1 MIESVRAL
9 LQFCTVLPLG
19 RPAEFEAFAR
29 RSYLYPLSGYVTGGL
44 AGLAAAA
51 VSNPA
56 IGAAVG
62 LGAVLLVTGAH
73 HLDGLL
79 DLGDGLMAHGGRDVR
94 IRALLDRQVGAGG
107 LALGMTVLLLAWSGL
122 SSAPS
127 LLWAL
132 VAAEVL
138 GRFGMALLTVVGTPF
153 REGIRATSTSARG
166 PGSCCPRPSSASPSP
181 SSPCR
186 PRPSSAPPAWPSWSR
201 SPCSRSAAGSSA
213 GSTATSWAPPTSSA
227 GPPSSAPWPCSREV
241 RPDANR
247 FVGGGRI

>member
-19 RPAEFEAFAR
+19 RPAEFDAFAR

-51 VSNPA
+51 VPDPS

-79 DLGDGLMAHGGRDVR
+79 DLGDGLMAHGGSEVR
-94 IRALLDRQVGAGG
+94 VRALLDRQVGAGA

-122 SSAPS
+122 AAAPS

-132 VAAEVL
+132 VGAEVL

-153 REGIRATSTSARG
+153 REGIQSYLHGHARSWFVLPAALLCLPLALLPLPAPALLGAAAVAVAVPLGVLVLGRRLFGGVNGDLVGASHEVCRAAVL
-166 PGSCCPRPSSASPSP
+166 CAV
-181 SSPCR
+181 
-186 PRPSSAPPAWPSWSR
+186 ALLA
-201 SPCSRSAAGSSA
+201 
-213 GSTATSWAPPTSSA
+213 
-227 GPPSSAPWPCSREV
+227 
-241 RPDANR
+241 
-247 FVGGGRI
+247 

>member
-19 RPAEFEAFAR
+19 QPAVFDAFAR

-51 VSNPA
+51 VPNPS

-62 LGAVLLVTGAH
+62 LGGVLLLTGAH

-79 DLGDGLMAHGGRDVR
+79 DLGDGLMAHGGSEVR
-94 IRALLDRQVGAGG
+94 VRALLDRQVGAGG
-107 LALGMTVLLLAWSGL
+107 LALGLTVLLLAWSGL

-132 VAAEVL
+132 LAAEVL

-153 REGIRATSTSARG
+153 REGIQSCLHGRAK
-166 PGSCCPRPSSASPSP
+166 PWFVL
-181 SSPCR
+181 
-186 PRPSSAPPAWPSWSR
+186 PAAVLCLPLALL
-201 SPCSRSAAGSSA
+201 PLPVPALLGAAGMA
-213 GSTATSWAPPTSSA
+213 VLIPLVVLVLGRRLF
-227 GPPSSAPWPCSREV
+227 GGV
-241 RPDANR
+241 NGDL
-247 FVGGGRI
+247 VGASHELCRAAILCAVALLA

>member
-19 RPAEFEAFAR
+19 RPAEFDAFAR

-44 AGLAAAA
+44 AGLAAA
-51 VSNPA
+51 VVPDPS

-79 DLGDGLMAHGGRDVR
+79 DLGDGLMAHGGCEVR
-94 IRALLDRQVGAGG
+94 VRALLDRQVGAGA
-107 LALGMTVLLLAWSGL
+107 LALGMVVLLLAWSGL
-122 SSAPS
+122 AAAPS
-127 LLWAL
+127 LFWAL

-153 REGIRATSTSARG
+153 REGIQSYLHGHARPWFVLPAALFCLPLALLPLPAPALLGAAAAAIAVPLGVLALGRRLFGGINGDLVGASHEVCRAAVL
-166 PGSCCPRPSSASPSP
+166 CVVALL
-181 SSPCR
+181 
-186 PRPSSAPPAWPSWSR
+186 A
-201 SPCSRSAAGSSA
+201 
-213 GSTATSWAPPTSSA
+213 
-227 GPPSSAPWPCSREV
+227 
-241 RPDANR
+241 
-247 FVGGGRI
+247 